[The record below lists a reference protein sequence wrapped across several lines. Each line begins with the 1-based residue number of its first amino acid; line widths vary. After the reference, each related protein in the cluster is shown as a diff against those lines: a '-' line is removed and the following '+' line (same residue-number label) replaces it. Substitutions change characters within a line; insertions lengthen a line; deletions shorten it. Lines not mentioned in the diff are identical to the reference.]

1 MNGPRQIRID
11 DSFAAKWRQWTQLIH
26 LYVTR
31 PDRRYAI
38 DRDKYHRIHID
49 LLETVRV
56 HLLKADSAQQ
66 ALLGE
71 IQQLLTPW
79 ISTDSLDAADQII
92 LIQLMDRCHAI
103 QHTLEGRSARLLSA
117 KTACVLLGGL
127 ALAAVVLAVFA
138 TGEAD
143 YTAFSPL
150 PTIRSWY
157 FQITRTVT
165 SLASYQKLLLGGS
178 VLVLVGMAFICRSAR

>member
-1 MNGPRQIRID
+1 MNGPIRID

-26 LYVTR
+26 FYVTR
-31 PDRRYAI
+31 PDRRHTI
-38 DRDKYHRIHID
+38 DREEYHQVHVE
-49 LLETVRV
+49 LLETVQS
-56 HLLKADSAQQ
+56 HLHKADSTQQ

-79 ISTDSLDAADQII
+79 VSTDALGAADRVI
-92 LIQLMDRCHAI
+92 LIHLMDRCHAM
-103 QHTLEGRSARLLSA
+103 QQTLEGRSARLVSA

-127 ALAAVVLAVFA
+127 AVAAVVLAVLA

-150 PTIRSWY
+150 PTVRSWY
-157 FQITRTVT
+157 FQIARTVT
-165 SLASYQKLLLGGS
+165 SLASYQKMLLGGS
-178 VLVLVGMAFICRSAR
+178 VLVLTGMAFICRSAR